1 MKSKQSKKLKRLA
14 EQSTVG
20 KSVQETKALYQLLKK
35 SYKER
40 KGQL

>member
-1 MKSKQSKKLKRLA
+1 MSGKQSKKTRRLA

-20 KSVQETKALYQLLKK
+20 KSARETKGLYRLLKK

-40 KGQL
+40 KGQV